1 MKSKK
6 TRSSACSTSEAE
18 DAGNALQK
26 WLAAGV
32 KPAQESTADKEKAY
46 ETLYTRS
53 LGNKWNLRV
62 SRKIAD
68 NKF

>member
-6 TRSSACSTSEAE
+6 TWSSASSTSEAE
-18 DAGNALQK
+18 DVGSALQK

-32 KPAQESTADKEKAY
+32 KPAQESAADKEKTN

-53 LGNKWNLRV
+53 LGN
-62 SRKIAD
+62 
-68 NKF
+68 